1 MFIKIARLCI
11 IVCLSI
17 FLVSC
22 KEFLS
27 FAYEDYQIIETSFSI
42 DEAHNHINLTMEERV
57 NKISL
62 EIMKSNVT
70 VTTHVYTPLL
80 FLRVREKEFFGSG
93 VIFYEN
99 DDFYY
104 VLTNQHVVAL
114 LRNTTTASYQIID
127 YQQKVY
133 DAYLYEGSQSV
144 DDDLAI
150 LFFEKGDKE
159 YPLMVMNERELEVG
173 EPIIAIGQPNGQ
185 KNTITFGTIEAFTA
199 TNVKNR
205 YGESTFRDFLAI
217 KHSAFVDSGSS
228 GGMLLNYN
236 LQLIGVNFAGLEEDD
251 MHLYTFS
258 IPVSVILSYLQNIVQ
273 QT

>member
-173 EPIIAIGQPNGQ
+173 EPVIAIGQPNGQ

>member
-173 EPIIAIGQPNGQ
+173 EPVIAIGQPNGQ

-236 LQLIGVNFAGLEEDD
+236 LQLIGINFAGLEEDD